1 MIKKKQ
7 PWRGIII
14 ILLIIVAATLL
25 FDHFHINN
33 FRTVE
38 PGVFY
43 TSGQPSGMDYTRLFY
58 SYHVATIVNI
68 RPASEHRE
76 KNWRNEEI
84 VSTRNNGINYIEIPI
99 EKVNYFPD
107 KQIQEQFLTIMGNK
121 NNLPVLLHGG
131 RNDKR
136 VAMLVAVW
144 MIKTQKFS
152 LERTLKEVHRIL
164 EDREPTQEEI
174 KFIENLSK

>member
-7 PWRGIII
+7 TLRGVII
-14 ILLIIVAATLL
+14 ILLIIAAAMLL

-33 FRTVE
+33 FRTIE

-43 TSGQPSGMDYTRLFY
+43 TSGQPGGMDYTRLFY
-58 SYHVATIVNI
+58 SYHVATIINI

-76 KNWRNEEI
+76 KNWHNEEI
-84 VSTRNNGINYIEIPI
+84 VSTRNNGINYIEMPI
-99 EKVNYFPD
+99 EKTSYFPD
-107 KQIQEQFLTIMGNK
+107 KQTQEEFLAIMGNK

-144 MIKTQKFS
+144 MVKSQKFS
-152 LERTLKEVHRIL
+152 VKQTLKEV
-164 EDREPTQEEI
+164 Q
-174 KFIENLSK
+174 NS

>member
-7 PWRGIII
+7 TLRGVII
-14 ILLIIVAATLL
+14 ILLIIAAAMLL

-43 TSGQPSGMDYTRLFY
+43 TSGQPGGMDYIRLFY
-58 SYHVATIVNI
+58 NYHIATIVNI

-76 KNWRNEEI
+76 KNWHNEEI
-84 VSTRNNGINYIEIPI
+84 VSTRNNGINYIEMPI
-99 EKVNYFPD
+99 EKTSYFPD
-107 KQIQEQFLTIMGNK
+107 KQTQEQFLTVMANK
-121 NNLPVLLHGG
+121 SNLPVLLHGG

-136 VAMLVAVW
+136 VAMLEAVW
-144 MIKTQKFS
+144 LVKSQKGTV
-152 LERTLKEVHRIL
+152 EQTLKEVRRIL
-164 EDREPTQEEI
+164 EDRQPTEDEI

>member
-7 PWRGIII
+7 PLRGVII
-14 ILLIIVAATLL
+14 ILLIIAAATLL

-58 SYHVATIVNI
+58 SYHIATIVNI
-68 RPASEHRE
+68 RPASERRD

-84 VSTRNNGINYIEIPI
+84 VCTRNNGINYIEMPI
-99 EKVNYFPD
+99 EKADYFPD
-107 KQIQEQFLTIMGNK
+107 KQTQEQFLTLMADKNK
-121 NNLPVLLHGG
+121 LPVLLHGG

-144 MIKTQKFS
+144 MEKTQNS
-152 LERTLKEVHRIL
+152 TVEQTLKEVHRIL
-164 EDREPTQEEI
+164 EDRQPTPDEI
-174 KFIENLSK
+174 KFVENLAK

>member
-7 PWRGIII
+7 TLRGVII
-14 ILLIIVAATLL
+14 ILLIIAAAMLL

-33 FRTVE
+33 FRTIE

-43 TSGQPSGMDYTRLFY
+43 TSGQPGGMDYTRLFY
-58 SYHVATIVNI
+58 NYHIATIVNI
-68 RPASEHRE
+68 RPASEHRD

-84 VSTRNNGINYIEIPI
+84 VSTRNNGINYIEMPI
-99 EKVNYFPD
+99 EKTSYFPD
-107 KQIQEQFLTIMGNK
+107 KQTQEQFLTVMANK
-121 NNLPVLLHGG
+121 SNLPVLLHGG

-136 VAMLVAVW
+136 VAMLEAVW
-144 MIKTQKFS
+144 LVKSQKGTV
-152 LERTLKEVHRIL
+152 EQTLKEVRRIL
-164 EDREPTQEEI
+164 EDRQPTEDEI

>member
-7 PWRGIII
+7 PLRGAII
-14 ILLIIVAATLL
+14 ILLIIAAATFL

-58 SYHVATIVNI
+58 SYHIATIVSI
-68 RPASEHRE
+68 RPASEHRD

-84 VSTRNNGINYIEIPI
+84 VSTRNNGINYIEMPI
-99 EKVNYFPD
+99 EKTDYFPD
-107 KQIQEQFLTIMGNK
+107 KQTQEQFLTVMANK
-121 NNLPVLLHGG
+121 SNLPVLLHGG

-144 MIKTQKFS
+144 MVKSQKYTVGQTVNAV
-152 LERTLKEVHRIL
+152 EKILKNRKPT
-164 EDREPTQEEI
+164 EDEI

>member
-7 PWRGIII
+7 PLRGVII
-14 ILLIIVAATLL
+14 ILLIIAAAMLL
-25 FDHFHINN
+25 FDHFHINH
-33 FRTVE
+33 FRAVE

-43 TSGQPSGMDYTRLFY
+43 TSGQPGGMDYTRLFY

-68 RPASEHRE
+68 RPASEHRDE
-76 KNWRNEEI
+76 NWHNEEI
-84 VSTRNNGINYIEIPI
+84 IYTRNNGINYIEMPI
-99 EKVNYFPD
+99 EKTSYFPD
-107 KQIQEQFLTIMGNK
+107 RQTQEQFLALMADKNK
-121 NNLPVLLHGG
+121 LPVLLHGG

-144 MIKTQKFS
+144 MVKTQKFS
-152 LERTLKEVHRIL
+152 VEQTLKEVHRIL
-164 EDREPTQEEI
+164 EDRQPTRDEI

>member
-7 PWRGIII
+7 TLRGVII
-14 ILLIIVAATLL
+14 ILLIIAAAMLL

-33 FRTVE
+33 FRTIE

-43 TSGQPSGMDYTRLFY
+43 TSGQPGGMDYTRLLY
-58 SYHVATIVNI
+58 NYHIATIVNI

-76 KNWRNEEI
+76 KNWHNEEI
-84 VSTRNNGINYIEIPI
+84 VSTRNNGINYIEMPI
-99 EKVNYFPD
+99 EKTSYFPD
-107 KQIQEQFLTIMGNK
+107 KQTQEQFLTVMANK
-121 NNLPVLLHGG
+121 SNLPVLLHGG

-136 VAMLVAVW
+136 VAMLEAVW
-144 MIKTQKFS
+144 LVKSQKGTV
-152 LERTLKEVHRIL
+152 EQTLKEVRRIL
-164 EDREPTQEEI
+164 EDRQPTEDEI

>member
-7 PWRGIII
+7 LLKGIII
-14 ILLIIVAATLL
+14 TLLIIAAAKLL

-58 SYHVATIVNI
+58 SYHIATIVNI

-84 VSTRNNGINYIEIPI
+84 VSMQNNGINYIEMPI
-99 EKVNYFPD
+99 EKTRYLPD
-107 KQIQEQFLTIMGNK
+107 KQTQEQFLTVMGNK
-121 NNLPVLLHGG
+121 SNLPVLLHGG

-144 MIKTQKFS
+144 MVKTQNS
-152 LERTLKEVHRIL
+152 TVGQTLKEVRRIL
-164 EDREPTQEEI
+164 EDRQPTQDEI
-174 KFIENLSK
+174 RFIENLAK

>member
-7 PWRGIII
+7 PLRGAII
-14 ILLIIVAATLL
+14 ILLIIAAGTLL

-33 FRTVE
+33 FRTIE

-43 TSGQPSGMDYTRLFY
+43 TSGQPGGMDYTRLFY
-58 SYHVATIVNI
+58 SYHVATIINI

-76 KNWRNEEI
+76 KNWHNEEI
-84 VSTRNNGINYIEIPI
+84 VSTRNNGINYIEMPI
-99 EKVNYFPD
+99 EKTSYFPD
-107 KQIQEQFLTIMGNK
+107 KQTQEQFLTVMANK
-121 NNLPVLLHGG
+121 SNLPVLLHGG

-136 VAMLVAVW
+136 VAMLEAVW
-144 MIKTQKFS
+144 LVKSQKCTVGQTVNAV
-152 LERTLKEVHRIL
+152 ERIL
-164 EDREPTQEEI
+164 KNRKPTEDEI

>member
-7 PWRGIII
+7 PLKGVII
-14 ILLIIVAATLL
+14 ILLIIAASTLL

-43 TSGQPSGMDYTRLFY
+43 TSGQPGGMDYTRLFY

-68 RPASEHRE
+68 RPASEQRD

-84 VSTRNNGINYIEIPI
+84 VSTRNNGINYIEMPI
-99 EKVNYFPD
+99 EKTDYFPD
-107 KQIQEQFLTIMGNK
+107 KQTQEQFLAVMANK
-121 NNLPVLLHGG
+121 SNLPVLLHGG

-144 MIKTQKFS
+144 LVKSQKCAVGQTVNTV
-152 LERTLKEVHRIL
+152 ERIL
-164 EDREPTQEEI
+164 KNRKPTEDEI